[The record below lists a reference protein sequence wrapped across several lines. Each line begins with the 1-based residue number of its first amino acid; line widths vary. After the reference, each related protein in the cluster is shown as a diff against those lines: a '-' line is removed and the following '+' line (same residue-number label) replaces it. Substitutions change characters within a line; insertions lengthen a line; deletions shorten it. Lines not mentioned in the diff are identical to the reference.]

1 MASTTKPIYVGVDDG
16 HCTVNIVTEN
26 GSMFSLPSRAK
37 EGRHLIGVKD
47 TDGSSGLYLTEEG
60 LSYTV
65 NEHINDP
72 SDTRFKEYPK
82 SGLNRVLVHH
92 GLHMAGLG
100 GKDVRIVTGLP
111 VSYYYRADAKPDGAL
126 IAAKRENLS
135 KGVTSGSTPMARI
148 AQNHVTSEAIAAYYD
163 FVMDM
168 RGEETPDAD
177 EIQRSYVGVIDIGG
191 KTTDCAVVLPGGSN
205 VDPARSGSS
214 DTGVLLLNDKVR
226 SLLMQRFDLDN
237 INNAMVDGAI
247 RTGVARIMREDHDV
261 SAMINE
267 AKEQLFE
274 QIMAGVRSKIGSGRD
289 LDYILL
295 VGGGSIVM
303 REQLTRTF
311 QKNGTYSKHPEFA
324 NAFGMLKYGKYVLGG
339 EA

>member
-16 HCTVNIVTEN
+16 HCTVNIVTES

-47 TDGSSGLYLTEEG
+47 QDGSSGLYLTEEG
-60 LSYTV
+60 MSYTV
-65 NEHINDP
+65 NEHISDP

-92 GLHMAGLG
+92 GLNMAGFG

-111 VSYYYRADAKPDGAL
+111 VSYYYRADGKPDAAL
-126 IAAKRENLS
+126 ISAKRENLR
-135 KGVTSGSTPMARI
+135 KGVSSGNAPMARI
-148 AQNHVTSEAIAAYYD
+148 THNNVTSEAIAAYYD
-163 FVMDM
+163 FVMDL
-168 RGEETPDAD
+168 RGDETPDAD

-191 KTTDCAVVLPGGSN
+191 KTTDCAVVLPGVV
-205 VDPARSGSS
+205 VDAGRSGSS
-214 DTGVLLLNDKVR
+214 DTGVLMLNDKVR

-237 INNAMVDGAI
+237 INNSMIDSAI
-247 RTGVARIMREDHDV
+247 RTGIARIMREDHDV

-274 QIMAGVRSKIGSGRD
+274 QIMAGVRAKIGSGRD
-289 LDYILL
+289 LDFILL

-303 REQLTRTF
+303 RDQLARTF
-311 QKNGTYSKHPEFA
+311 PKNGTYSKHPEFA